1 MHLNLKVKG
10 KPQHIEVYILIS
22 SFRMQSRIHAIL
34 LEALAVAPRANSVAA
49 EIEAENFT
57 RESKRSITSTIS
69 MRVSQIDIRGS
80 LLSLSVFSTFVHIP
94 QNITVSAHGPCVCT
108 THTGAYPP
116 PPPPLSLSSSLPSL
130 AHFCVH
136 CTSSLGVAPKPRDR
150 VCVSL
155 VFLLLPPLTPPPCGG
170 WELCEQCEES

>member
-10 KPQHIEVYILIS
+10 KPQHIEVYILIF

-116 PPPPLSLSSSLPSL
+116 APPPPSLSLVLSPLWRTFACTAPHPWASLQNLVTECVCLSFSSSYL
-130 AHFCVH
+130 
-136 CTSSLGVAPKPRDR
+136 R
-150 VCVSL
+150 
-155 VFLLLPPLTPPPCGG
+155 
-170 WELCEQCEES
+170 